1 MRFVS
6 EVLVRGVALTK
17 AFGGS
22 PVLQDANIELRAG
35 EVHAL
40 CGENGAGKSTLAK
53 LLAGIHMPTSGSI
66 EVGKNTVRFSS
77 PRDATAHGIALIP
90 QEPQT
95 FPDLS
100 VAENLFLGRPP
111 RKYGLIDTKTMH
123 AEAARWLETVGAK
136 LDPRISVRGLSVAD
150 RQLIELASA
159 LSQNAKVL
167 FLDETTASLTPSEVA
182 RLGELIARLK
192 GEGCAIGF
200 VSHRMEEIFSL
211 CDHIT
216 VLRDGLVV
224 GDTPVS
230 QTTPDALVRLMVGRN
245 PELVAEATHALT
257 QHEGG
262 NEDPPITGGQGGTR
276 EARVYSGTPLLE
288 ARKLSRR
295 KKFEDISLNVHAG
308 EIVGL
313 AGLVGA
319 GRTEVARALFGM
331 LPLDSGEVLLDGKP
345 VKIQTPKDAM
355 ALGLALVPEDRQRHG
370 ALLPWTLW
378 QNASLASLP
387 AGWLKPDVERAST
400 ASWIERLDVRC
411 RTSEQLLSELSGGN
425 QQKIVMAKW
434 LQTNPKVLILD
445 EPTRGVDVGAKARI
459 HEEIRALKEKGV
471 AVLVISS
478 DLPEILALSDRL
490 YVLRAGKLA
499 ATFSK
504 EAATPE
510 AVIAAASG
518 ALAV

>member
-1 MRFVS
+1 M
-6 EVLVRGVALTK
+6 
-17 AFGGS
+17 
-22 PVLQDANIELRAG
+22 
-35 EVHAL
+35 
-40 CGENGAGKSTLAK
+40 
-53 LLAGIHMPTSGSI
+53 
-66 EVGKNTVRFSS
+66 
-77 PRDATAHGIALIP
+77 
-90 QEPQT
+90 
-95 FPDLS
+95 
-100 VAENLFLGRPP
+100 
-111 RKYGLIDTKTMH
+111 
-123 AEAARWLETVGAK
+123 
-136 LDPRISVRGLSVAD
+136 
-150 RQLIELASA
+150 
-159 LSQNAKVL
+159 
-167 FLDETTASLTPSEVA
+167 
-182 RLGELIARLK
+182 
-192 GEGCAIGF
+192 
-200 VSHRMEEIFSL
+200 
-211 CDHIT
+211 
-216 VLRDGLVV
+216 LRDGQVV
-224 GDTPVS
+224 GDTPIS

-257 QHEGG
+257 DASGSPVPAKPDKTGAGG
-262 NEDPPITGGQGGTR
+262 E
-276 EARVYSGTPLLE
+276 VPLLE

-319 GRTEVARALFGM
+319 GRTEVARALFGL
-331 LPLDSGEVLLDGKP
+331 LPLDTGEVLLNGKS
-345 VKIQTPKDAM
+345 VKIRTPKDAM

-387 AGWLKPDVERAST
+387 AGWLKPDAERAST
-400 ASWIERLDVRC
+400 DGWIKRLDVRC

-434 LQTNPKVLILD
+434 LQTSPKVLILD

-504 EAATPE
+504 EEATPE